1 MKKNLLFLLLLAFF
15 TLGLVSCQKQS
26 TELTLVQLDQGFLG
40 DNAKELSVS
49 IGIRKGDTTLQ
60 GLINQALTKLNR
72 EKRNQL
78 MVDAVARADHNLTG
92 ESIKLPAYDSSKP
105 DLVIGLECNYAPF
118 NWTDTK
124 ANDYNYPIDG
134 VSGQYAD
141 GYDIQVAKFIASEI
155 GYNLVVKKYTWDA
168 LIPALQIDDIDC
180 IIAGMTDTEDRRKSI
195 DFTDIYY
202 VSELVIIVRK
212 GSGLETITDISELK
226 GKRVVSQIG
235 TVTDSIINQIDGV
248 IHLTPVKTFA
258 IAALAVLSGDAD
270 AMTAEYPV
278 AQAIVAAHSS
288 ENE

>member
-1 MKKNLLFLLLLAFF
+1 MKKDLLFLLLLVVLV
-15 TLGLVSCQKQS
+15 LGLASCQKQS

-124 ANDYNYPIDG
+124 SNDYNYPIDG

>member
-1 MKKNLLFLLLLAFF
+1 MKKNLLFLLLLVVLV
-15 TLGLVSCQKQS
+15 LGLASCQKQS

-60 GLINQALTKLNR
+60 GSINQALTKLNR

-195 DFTDIYY
+195 DFTDMYY

>member
-1 MKKNLLFLLLLAFF
+1 MKKNLLFLLLLVVLV
-15 TLGLVSCQKQS
+15 LGLASCQKQS

-60 GLINQALTKLNR
+60 GSINQALTKLNR

>member
-1 MKKNLLFLLLLAFF
+1 MKKNLLFLLLLAFLA
-15 TLGLVSCQKQS
+15 LGLVSCQKQS

-60 GLINQALTKLNR
+60 ELINQALTKLSR
-72 EKRNQL
+72 DRRNQL

-124 ANDYNYPIDG
+124 ASDYNYPIDG

-180 IIAGMTDTEDRRKSI
+180 IIAGMTDTEDRRQSI

-235 TVTDSIINQIDGV
+235 TVTDSIIDQIDGV